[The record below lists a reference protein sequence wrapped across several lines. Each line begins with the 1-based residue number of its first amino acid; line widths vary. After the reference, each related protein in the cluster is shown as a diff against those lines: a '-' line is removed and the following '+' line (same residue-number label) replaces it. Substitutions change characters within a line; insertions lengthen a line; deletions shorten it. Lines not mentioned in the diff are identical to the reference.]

1 MPVIDGG
8 IVSFSAFTSVEEVSN
23 TERRVLTRV
32 PASIFDYNAIDASIT
47 ITGSATMKF
56 ASSGRK
62 LRVAVAPTL
71 FEDSSNEDQ
80 FELVVGL
87 QSEKVVK
94 DNDVYAP
101 IKINKINSST
111 TTTAKGS
118 IFIGTMVVALV
129 NAIW

>member
-1 MPVIDGG
+1 MPVIGG
-8 IVSFSAFTSVEEVSN
+8 GAVSFSAFTSVEEVST

-32 PASIFDYNAIDASIT
+32 PASIFDYNAIDASID
-47 ITGSATMKF
+47 ITGSVTMML
-56 ASSGRK
+56 ASGRK
-62 LRVAVAPTL
+62 LRVAVSPSTL

-87 QSEKVVK
+87 QSEIIVK
-94 DNDVYAP
+94 DEDVYAS
-101 IKINKINSST
+101 IKINEMNSPAT
-111 TTTAKGS
+111 TKGS